1 MFQAVHHIGIAVT
14 DLTAAKTLY
23 GGMMGLLEGPEDV
36 VKEQG
41 VRVKL
46 YIVGGVK
53 VELLE
58 PLSADSPV
66 GKFIAKR
73 GPGLHHVAYRVPN
86 IVKELEKLKADGVQ
100 LIDEKPRR
108 GAHGTKIA
116 FLHPSETGGV
126 LTELVEDHP
135 ENR

>member
-1 MFQAVHHIGIAVT
+1 MYQAVHHIGVAVT

-23 GGMMGLLEGPEDV
+23 GGLLDLKEGPEDL
-36 VKEQG
+36 VKDQG

-46 YIVGGVK
+46 YFIGGVRI
-53 VELLE
+53 ELLE
-58 PLSADSPV
+58 PLTGESAV

-73 GPGLHHVAYRVPN
+73 GPGLHHIAYKVPN
-86 IVKELEKLKADGVQ
+86 IAKELEKLKADGIR

-116 FLHPSETGGV
+116 FIHPSETGGV

-135 ENR
+135 ENH

>member
-1 MFQAVHHIGIAVT
+1 MYQAVHHIGVAVT

-23 GGMMGLLEGPEDV
+23 GGLLDLQEGPEDL
-36 VKEQG
+36 VKDQG

-46 YIVGGVK
+46 YIVGGVRI
-53 VELLE
+53 ELLE
-58 PLSADSPV
+58 PLTGESAV

-73 GPGLHHVAYRVPN
+73 GPGLHHIAYKVPN
-86 IVKELEKLKADGVQ
+86 IVKELERLKADGIR
-100 LIDEKPRR
+100 LIDSKPRR

-116 FLHPSETGGV
+116 FIHPSETGGV

-135 ENR
+135 ENH

>member
-14 DLTAAKTLY
+14 DLIAAKTLY

-58 PLSADSPV
+58 PLNADSPV

-73 GPGLHHVAYRVPN
+73 GPGLHHVAYKVPN
-86 IVKELEKLKADGVQ
+86 IAKELEKLKADGVR

-116 FLHPSETGGV
+116 FIHPSETGGV

-135 ENR
+135 ENH